1 MKKNFLKYI
10 FIIVAVISFI
20 IFYLSIFGL
29 ETEKF
34 NSQIKNK
41 INQTDKNFEV
51 ELKKIRLTLSPLT
64 FKVNAKTIA
73 PKIFYK
79 KKLIQLEY
87 IETQIS
93 IISLIKNQII
103 SSKLKL
109 STRSI
114 LLKDLVTFFRG
125 ITNRPELFILERA
138 VKNGQIIVNLDLN
151 FDETGKIKDDYKIKA
166 ILKDGKI
173 GLLKKYNFEKINFS
187 LNIHNNIFN
196 FKDLNFTNS
205 KSLFYSKNIKIL
217 QNEKDFFIEGQINN
231 KDLILNEKLLKLFK
245 IDIKDIGFL
254 NTNFNSNNKFSFSID
269 KKFKLKNLVL
279 NSDIQVNES
288 EYKTS
293 KSLDNYLEI
302 KDNTIKF
309 KNHKIKS
316 NFKNNK
322 FTINGS
328 GKIKLQEIFEDINY
342 SIDSDDKDFKFN
354 SKLLLSELN
363 FNSQEYL
370 KNFITNLDKTTTL
383 KDQKIEIN
391 LDKKKLLI
399 NGQGKIKFNNDF
411 EDIKFKVL
419 KIKNKFNF
427 NTELDL
433 DNTPFKINFLNFVK
447 NDKSKT
453 RIRFA
458 GSYEPENSLDFED
471 ISIINENNRLIF
483 KDIFLNK
490 NNLIEKVDEVKLEF
504 LDNQNKKN
512 NILLKKIKQN
522 KYQITGSSFNAEK
535 LIDSL
540 LVSKKDNNLKFFQND
555 IEISLNLKEIYLDNL
570 YLVNDLNGNLD
581 IKNNEIYTANISG
594 DFDNVNNLKF
604 TVNTN
609 DVGEKITT
617 LFSSKAKPL
626 VERYKFI
633 KGFED
638 NEEGYL
644 DFYSSKKNGISNSK
658 LIIDNFKVKEIP
670 VLAKLLAL
678 ASLQGIADLLT
689 GEGIRFTDF
698 EMNFTNKNKLM
709 KIQELYA
716 IGPAISILIEG
727 YLEEDNLIS
736 LRGTLVPATTINRS
750 IASIP
755 LIGDLLIG
763 KKAGEGVFGVSFKV
777 KGPSKNLETT
787 VNPIK
792 TLTPRFITRT
802 LEKIKKN

>member
-205 KSLFYSKNIKIL
+205 KSLFSSKNIKIL

-231 KDLILNEKLLKLFK
+231 KDLILNEELLKLFK

-316 NFKNNK
+316 NFNNNK

-328 GKIKLQEIFEDINY
+328 GKIKFQEIFEDINY

-483 KDIFLNK
+483 KNIFLNK

-540 LVSKKDNNLKFFQND
+540 LVGKKDNNLKLFQND

-727 YLEEDNLIS
+727 YIEEDNLIS

>member
-1 MKKNFLKYI
+1 MKKIFLKYI
-10 FIIVAVISFI
+10 FIIVTVISFI

-205 KSLFYSKNIKIL
+205 KSLFSSKNIKIL

-231 KDLILNEKLLKLFK
+231 KDLILNEELLKLFK

-399 NGQGKIKFNNDF
+399 NGQGKIKFNNDY

-433 DNTPFKINFLNFVK
+433 DKTPFQINFLNFVK

-483 KDIFLNK
+483 KNIFLNK

-540 LVSKKDNNLKFFQND
+540 LVGKKDNNLKLFQND

-727 YLEEDNLIS
+727 YIEEDNLIS

>member
-10 FIIVAVISFI
+10 FIIVVVISFI

-125 ITNRPELFILERA
+125 ITNRPELFILETA

-205 KSLFYSKNIKIL
+205 KSLFSSKNIKIL

-231 KDLILNEKLLKLFK
+231 KDLILNEELLKLFK

-309 KNHKIKS
+309 KEHKIKS

-328 GKIKLQEIFEDINY
+328 GKIKFQEIFEDINY

-483 KDIFLNK
+483 KNIFLNK

-540 LVSKKDNNLKFFQND
+540 LVGKKDNNLKLFQND

-727 YLEEDNLIS
+727 YIEEDNLIS